1 MKRDERLYEFVQIL
15 RDGKLHTAA
24 ELAERLGVSAR
35 TVWRDMA
42 MMAATGLPVTG
53 ERGLGYIMRAPLM
66 LPPMVLT
73 PEEFEALTAGLRHI
87 SENMP
92 EHARAARS
100 LHYKLRTLL
109 PQADAGAEDLS
120 EFDL

>member
-1 MKRDERLYEFVQIL
+1 MKRDQRLYEFVQIL

-24 ELAERLGVSAR
+24 ELAARLGVSQR

-73 PEEFEALTAGLRHI
+73 PEEVEALGAGLRHI
-87 SENMP
+87 EANDP
-92 EHARAARS
+92 LLARAARNLS
-100 LHYKLRTLL
+100 YKIATLL
-109 PQADAGAEDLS
+109 PQADLGEEDELPPP
-120 EFDL
+120 